1 MDVLKSVR
9 RVMRSPSV
17 SKQPQDKH
25 KKLPENW
32 TDTRE
37 TLVDGMTFNLR
48 HMGMTLVDQPKGEDM
63 SAAAIR
69 RIIATAKAGGKKL
82 LKVALTVSPQEIVIY
97 DRVSNQLIERT
108 SIYRISYCTTDK
120 MHNKVFA
127 YIVQN
132 QRNKMLECHAFLCAK
147 KKVAQAVTLT
157 VAQAFTMAF
166 ETWQLD
172 REEKEQKSGSVLK
185 TSNNTQP
192 ETSEIALT
200 GIYFVAF
207 GCTFFFFLDSVKEN
221 LLDFEDCPR
230 LHIENTENLEHHLEK
245 HKENE
250 NSIIWEVNDDL
261 DEAFSRLAESCTIPQ
276 ILDTGLN
283 ELRSIHNLFLCFF
296 LLLLLFIFFLERHL

>member
-1 MDVLKSVR
+1 MDVLKSAR

-48 HMGMTLVDQPKGEDM
+48 HMGMTLVDQPKGEDV
-63 SAAAIR
+63 SAAAIK
-69 RIIATAKAGGKKL
+69 RIIATAKARGKKL
-82 LKVALTVSPQEIVIY
+82 LKVALTVSPQEMLIY

-108 SIYRISYCTTDK
+108 SIYRISYCTADK
-120 MHNKVFA
+120 MHDKVFA

-157 VAQAFTMAF
+157 VAQAFNMAF
-166 ETWQLD
+166 ESWQLD
-172 REEKEQKSGSVLK
+172 REEKEQKSGSVL
-185 TSNNTQP
+185 
-192 ETSEIALT
+192 ETK
-200 GIYFVAF
+200 
-207 GCTFFFFLDSVKEN
+207 SVKEN
-221 LLDFEDCPR
+221 LLDFEDCPK

-250 NSIIWEVNDDL
+250 NSIIWEVNDGL
-261 DEAFSRLAESCTIPQ
+261 DEAFSRCS
-276 ILDTGLN
+276 LDSFEYSADLPSPV
-283 ELRSIHNLFLCFF
+283 LSPRSWTLG
-296 LLLLLFIFFLERHL
+296 